1 MIVYL
6 AGKMYGLPDRGKKQ
20 FDEAEERLKRMGHT
34 VLNPAVL
41 PLGLSDEQAMP
52 ICLAMINASDAIYLL
67 NGFNDSPG
75 ARLESEYAG
84 YMRKKIVYEFYE
96 VWDEEE

>member
-6 AGKMYGLPDRGKKQ
+6 AGRMYGLPDYGRKQ
-20 FDEAEERLKRMGHT
+20 FAEAEERLKRMGHT
-34 VLNPAVL
+34 VLNPASL
-41 PLGLSDEQAMP
+41 PIGMPDEKYMP
-52 ICLAMINASDAIYLL
+52 ICLAMIDQADAVYLL

-84 YMRKKIVYEFYE
+84 YQRKKIVYEAYE
-96 VWDEEE
+96 VWDEE

>member
-6 AGKMYGLPDRGKKQ
+6 AGRMYGLPDYGRKQ
-20 FDEAEERLKRMGHT
+20 FAEAEERLRRKGHT
-34 VLNPAVL
+34 VLNPAML
-41 PLGLSDEQAMP
+41 PIGMPDERYMP
-52 ICLAMINASDAIYLL
+52 ICLAMIDAADAVYLL

-84 YMRKKIVYEFYE
+84 YQRKKIVYEAYE
-96 VWDEEE
+96 VWDEE